1 MQDEHNKVEV
11 LDLNTW
17 RWERRADYPF
27 ETDISKARTVY
38 YNQLFYVFGGRV
50 AWSHY
55 VPRIAAYNPAS
66 DQWSDKGRLL
76 TARYYTGVIW
86 DQAGFVVV
94 GGYRDGYG
102 PVKSEKCQFNG
113 DKLECSH
120 YGPSIDEC
128 K

>member
-1 MQDEHNKVEV
+1 M

-27 ETDISKARTVY
+27 ESDINGARTVY
-38 YNQLFYVFGGRV
+38 YNQLFYVFGG
-50 AWSHY
+50 Y
-55 VPRIAAYNPAS
+55 VYPGFRYLSRIAAYNPAS

-76 TARYYTGVIW
+76 TARYYAGVIW
-86 DQAGFVVV
+86 DQSGFVVV
-94 GGYRDGYG
+94 GGWIDGGG

-120 YGPSIDEC
+120 YGPSIDQC

>member
-1 MQDEHNKVEV
+1 MDEHNKVEV
-11 LDLNTW
+11 LDLKTW

-27 ETDISKARTVY
+27 ESDIYAARTVY

-50 AWSHY
+50 FGSHY
-55 VPRIAAYNPAS
+55 ISRIAAYNPAS

-76 TARYYTGVIW
+76 TARKNAGVIW
-86 DQAGFVVV
+86 DQNGFVVV
-94 GGYRDGYG
+94 GGGDG